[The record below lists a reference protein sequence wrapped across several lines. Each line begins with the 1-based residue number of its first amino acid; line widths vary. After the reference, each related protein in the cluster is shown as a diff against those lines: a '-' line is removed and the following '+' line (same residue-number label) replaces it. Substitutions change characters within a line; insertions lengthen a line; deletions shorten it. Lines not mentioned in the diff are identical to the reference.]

1 MSSNY
6 WSKNSSVR
14 IFSFSAVLTV
24 IILLLVFLSAG
35 PIALMIATALIVI
48 EIIFSLDNAIINA
61 KVLQQLSP
69 FWQKIFLTIGIAIA
83 VFGMRIVFPIAIVA
97 ITSSISWGEVISLS
111 LHNPKEY
118 ADAVELAEPSI
129 AAFGGAFLLM
139 LSLHYF
145 MNPRKHIHWIVGIER
160 ALARATN
167 KWLYAAI
174 STEVIFLI
182 SLIPSNPDPGITIKA
197 GLAGVVTYLILH
209 SLTEHYMPSVRRRV
223 AVKTGTAGF
232 VGFLYLEVLDAS
244 FSLDSVIGAFAL
256 TNKVLLIAAGLGVGA
271 IWVRS
276 LTVYMTRN
284 RTLNI
289 YRYLE
294 HGAHWAIAVLAI
306 TLLLGLFVDIPEG
319 VAGVISLLII
329 ISSVFASEKA
339 NRDTV
344 QTRI

>member
-1 MSSNY
+1 M
-6 WSKNSSVR
+6 
-14 IFSFSAVLTV
+14 I
-24 IILLLVFLSAG
+24 VFLAAG
-35 PIALMIATALIVI
+35 PVALMIATALIVI

-69 FWQKIFLTIGIAIA
+69 FWQKIFLTIGIAVA

-97 ITSSISWGEVISLS
+97 ATSSITWGDVINLS
-111 LHNPKEY
+111 LNDPQKY
-118 ADAVELAEPSI
+118 ADAVEKAEPSI

-139 LSLHYF
+139 LSLHFF
-145 MNPRKHIHWIVGIER
+145 MNPRKHIHWIVGLELT
-160 ALARATN
+160 LARATN

-174 STEVIFLI
+174 VTELVFLI

-197 GLAGVVTYLILH
+197 GLSGVITYLILH
-209 SLTEHYMPSVRRRV
+209 GLTEHFMPNMRRRV

-232 VGFLYLEVLDAS
+232 IGFLYLEVLDAS

-294 HGAHWAIAVLAI
+294 HGAHWAIGILAL
-306 TLLLGLFVDIPEG
+306 TLLLGLFIDIPEG
-319 VAGVISLLII
+319 LAGVVSLLII
-329 ISSVFASEKA
+329 IASIFASEKA